1 MVKSVSEYVI
11 TYLKNFVDESGA
23 NIDTIFTDILEGD
36 PTNMALAS
44 SSSTVV
50 KRYFY
55 GDRKIERNFSLFL
68 LEYSGANIE
77 RKQNTAFV
85 EKLEDWVNMQNNNAI
100 LPYLG
105 KNRVCTFIEAAN
117 GMLYEIDQDNKGTYL
132 IQLKLIYIERRNEN
146 GQR

>member
-55 GDRKIERNFSLFL
+55 GDRKIEKNFSLFL
-68 LEYSGANIE
+68 LEYSVENIE
-77 RKQNTAFV
+77 RKKNTAFMK
-85 EKLEDWVNMQNNNAI
+85 KL
-100 LPYLG
+100 
-105 KNRVCTFIEAAN
+105 
-117 GMLYEIDQDNKGTYL
+117 
-132 IQLKLIYIERRNEN
+132 
-146 GQR
+146 

>member
-50 KRYFY
+50 K
-55 GDRKIERNFSLFL
+55 
-68 LEYSGANIE
+68 
-77 RKQNTAFV
+77 
-85 EKLEDWVNMQNNNAI
+85 
-100 LPYLG
+100 
-105 KNRVCTFIEAAN
+105 
-117 GMLYEIDQDNKGTYL
+117 
-132 IQLKLIYIERRNEN
+132 
-146 GQR
+146 